1 MMSYMGVKPKI
12 LAIYGMSAAG
22 KDTFLNHLSNNF
34 DLNKILL
41 TTSRPPREKEIDGV
55 DYLFKKK
62 KDILRDDN
70 FLWPIDYNSW
80 VYAIAKESI
89 KDDKINAGIFNL
101 YWMKKLFEDN
111 DEHFDLMAIEVSAS
125 DKDRLMRSLRREKNP
140 DYDEICR
147 RFLADKQD
155 FNDVEFN
162 CAKKVYIEKH
172 PNKIYELPLQGLN
185 FHEAFNNWMTE
196 NVNNE

>member
-1 MMSYMGVKPKI
+1 MGVKPKI

-70 FLWPIDYNSW
+70 FLWPIDYNNW
-80 VYAIAKESI
+80 IYAIAKESI
-89 KDDKINAGIFNL
+89 KNDKINVGIFNT

-140 DYDEICR
+140 DCNEICR

-162 CAKKVYIEKH
+162 CAKKEYTKEH

-185 FHEAFNNWMTE
+185 FYESFINWMTE
-196 NVNNE
+196 NK

>member
-1 MMSYMGVKPKI
+1 MGVKPKI

-34 DLNKILL
+34 DVNKILL

-70 FLWPIDYNSW
+70 FLWPIDYNNW
-80 VYAIAKESI
+80 IYAIAKESI
-89 KDDKINAGIFNL
+89 KNDKINVGIFNL

-140 DYDEICR
+140 DCDEICR

-162 CAKKVYIEKH
+162 CAKKEYTKEH
-172 PNKIYELPLQGLN
+172 PNKVYELPLQGLN
-185 FHEAFNNWMTE
+185 FHESFVGWITE
-196 NVNNE
+196 NK

>member
-1 MMSYMGVKPKI
+1 MGVKPKI

-70 FLWPIDYNSW
+70 FLWPIDYNNW
-80 VYAIAKESI
+80 IYAIAKESI
-89 KDDKINAGIFNL
+89 KNDKINVGIFNL

-111 DEHFDLMAIEVSAS
+111 DEHFDSMAIEVSAS

-140 DYDEICR
+140 NCDEICR

-162 CAKKVYIEKH
+162 CAKKEYIEKH
-172 PNKIYELPLQGLN
+172 PNKIYELPLQRLN
-185 FHEAFNNWMTE
+185 FYESFVSWTKE
-196 NVNNE
+196 RISNE

>member
-1 MMSYMGVKPKI
+1 MGVKPKI

-41 TTSRPPREKEIDGV
+41 TTSRPLREKEIDGV

-70 FLWPIDYNSW
+70 FLWPIDYNNW
-80 VYAIAKESI
+80 IYAIAKESI
-89 KDDKINAGIFNL
+89 KNDKINIGVFNT
-101 YWMKKLFEDN
+101 YWMKKFFEDN

-140 DYDEICR
+140 DCDEICR

-162 CAKKVYIEKH
+162 CAKKEYAGKH

-185 FHEAFNNWMTE
+185 FHEAFIGWITE
-196 NVNNE
+196 NK

>member
-1 MMSYMGVKPKI
+1 MGVKPKI

-22 KDTFLNHLSNNF
+22 KDTFLNHLSNSF

-62 KDILRDDN
+62 KDILKSDN
-70 FLWPIDYNSW
+70 FLWPIDYNNW
-80 VYAIAKESI
+80 IYAIAKESI
-89 KDDKINAGIFNL
+89 KNDKINVGIFNL

-140 DYDEICR
+140 DCDEICR

-162 CAKKVYIEKH
+162 CAKKEYAKKH

-185 FHEAFNNWMTE
+185 FYESFVNWTKE
-196 NVNNE
+196 RINNE

>member
-1 MMSYMGVKPKI
+1 MMLHMGVKPKI

-70 FLWPIDYNSW
+70 FLWPIDYNNW
-80 VYAIAKESI
+80 IYAIAKESI
-89 KDDKINAGIFNL
+89 KNDKINVGIFNL

-111 DEHFDLMAIEVSAS
+111 DEHFDLMAIEISAS

-140 DYDEICR
+140 DCDEICR

-162 CAKKVYIEKH
+162 CAKKEYIEKH
-172 PNKIYELPLQGLN
+172 PNKIYELPLQRLN
-185 FHEAFNNWMTE
+185 FYESFVSWTKE
-196 NVNNE
+196 KINNE

>member
-1 MMSYMGVKPKI
+1 MLYMGVKPKI

-70 FLWPIDYNSW
+70 FLWPIDYNNW
-80 VYAIAKESI
+80 IYAIANESI
-89 KDDKINAGIFNL
+89 KDDKINVGIFNL

-140 DYDEICR
+140 DCDEICR

-162 CAKKVYIEKH
+162 CAKKEYIEKH

-185 FHEAFNNWMTE
+185 FYESFVNWITE
-196 NVNNE
+196 NK

>member
-1 MMSYMGVKPKI
+1 MGVKPKI

-22 KDTFLNHLSNNF
+22 KDTFLNHLSNNC

-70 FLWPIDYNSW
+70 FLWPIDYNNW
-80 VYAIAKESI
+80 IYAIAKESI
-89 KDDKINAGIFNL
+89 KNDKINIGVFNL

-111 DEHFDLMAIEVSAS
+111 DEHFDLMAIEISAS

-140 DYDEICR
+140 DCDEICR

-162 CAKKVYIEKH
+162 CAKKEYTKEH
-172 PNKIYELPLQGLN
+172 PNKVYELPLQGLN
-185 FHEAFNNWMTE
+185 FHESFVDWITE
-196 NVNNE
+196 NK

>member
-1 MMSYMGVKPKI
+1 MGVKPKI

-22 KDTFLNHLSNNF
+22 KDTLLNHLSNSF

-70 FLWPIDYNSW
+70 FLWPIDYNNW
-80 VYAIAKESI
+80 IYAIAKESI
-89 KDDKINAGIFNL
+89 KNDTINVGIFNL

-111 DEHFDLMAIEVSAS
+111 DEHFDLMAIEISAS

-140 DYDEICR
+140 DCDEICR

-162 CAKKVYIEKH
+162 CAKKEYTKEH
-172 PNKIYELPLQGLN
+172 PNKVYELPLQGLN
-185 FHEAFNNWMTE
+185 FHESFVDWITE
-196 NVNNE
+196 NK

>member
-1 MMSYMGVKPKI
+1 MLYMGVKPKI

-41 TTSRPPREKEIDGV
+41 TTSRPPREKEINGV

-70 FLWPIDYNSW
+70 FLWPIDYNNW
-80 VYAIAKESI
+80 IYAIAKESI
-89 KDDKINAGIFNL
+89 KNDKINVGIFNT

-140 DYDEICR
+140 DCNEICR

-162 CAKKVYIEKH
+162 CAKKEYTKEH

-185 FHEAFNNWMTE
+185 FYESFINWMTE
-196 NVNNE
+196 NK

>member
-1 MMSYMGVKPKI
+1 MGVKPKI

-34 DLNKILL
+34 NLNKILL

-70 FLWPIDYNSW
+70 FLWPIDYNNW
-80 VYAIAKESI
+80 IYAIANESI
-89 KDDKINAGIFNL
+89 KDDKINVGIFNL

-140 DYDEICR
+140 DCDEICR

-162 CAKKVYIEKH
+162 CAKKEYIEKH

-185 FHEAFNNWMTE
+185 FYESFVNWITE
-196 NVNNE
+196 NK

>member
-1 MMSYMGVKPKI
+1 MMLYMGVKPKI

-41 TTSRPPREKEIDGV
+41 TTSRPPREKEINGV

-70 FLWPIDYNSW
+70 FLWPIDYNNW
-80 VYAIAKESI
+80 IYAIAKESI
-89 KDDKINAGIFNL
+89 KNDKINVGIFNT

-140 DYDEICR
+140 DCNEICR

-162 CAKKVYIEKH
+162 CAKKEYTKEH

-185 FHEAFNNWMTE
+185 FYESFINWMTE
-196 NVNNE
+196 NK

>member
-1 MMSYMGVKPKI
+1 MGVKPKI

-22 KDTFLNHLSNNF
+22 KDTFLSHLSNNF

-41 TTSRPPREKEIDGV
+41 TTSRPPREKENDGV
-55 DYLFKKK
+55 NYLFKKK
-62 KDILRDDN
+62 RDILRDDN
-70 FLWPIDYNSW
+70 FLWPIDYNNW
-80 VYAIAKESI
+80 IYAIAKESI
-89 KDDKINAGIFNL
+89 KNDKINVGIFNL

-111 DEHFDLMAIEVSAS
+111 DEHFDLMAIEISAS

-140 DYDEICR
+140 DCDEICR

-162 CAKKVYIEKH
+162 CAKKEYIEKH

-185 FHEAFNNWMTE
+185 FYESFVNWITE
-196 NVNNE
+196 NK

>member
-1 MMSYMGVKPKI
+1 MGVKPKI

-62 KDILRDDN
+62 KDILKSDD
-70 FLWPIDYNSW
+70 FLWPIDYNNW
-80 VYAIAKESI
+80 IYAIAKESI
-89 KDDKINAGIFNL
+89 KNDKINVGIFNL

-140 DYDEICR
+140 DCDEICR

-162 CAKKVYIEKH
+162 CAKKEYIEKH

-185 FHEAFNNWMTE
+185 FHEAFIDWITE
-196 NVNNE
+196 NK

>member
-1 MMSYMGVKPKI
+1 MSIKPKI

-41 TTSRPPREKEIDGV
+41 TTSRPPREKEIDGI

-70 FLWPIDYNSW
+70 FLWTIDYNNW
-80 VYAIAKESI
+80 IYAIAKESI
-89 KDDKINAGIFNL
+89 KNDKINVGIFNL

-140 DYDEICR
+140 DCDEICR

-162 CAKKVYIEKH
+162 CAKKEYTKEH
-172 PNKIYELPLQGLN
+172 PNKVYELPLQRLN
-185 FHEAFNNWMTE
+185 FHESFVDWITE
-196 NVNNE
+196 NK

>member
-1 MMSYMGVKPKI
+1 MGVKPKI

-62 KDILRDDN
+62 KDILRYDN
-70 FLWPIDYNSW
+70 FLWPIDYNNW
-80 VYAIAKESI
+80 IYAIAKESI
-89 KDDKINAGIFNL
+89 KNDKINIGIFNL

-111 DEHFDLMAIEVSAS
+111 DEHFDLMAIEISAS

-140 DYDEICR
+140 DCDEICR

-162 CAKKVYIEKH
+162 CAKKEYTKEH
-172 PNKIYELPLQGLN
+172 PNKVYELPLQGLN
-185 FHEAFNNWMTE
+185 FHESFVGWITE
-196 NVNNE
+196 NK

>member
-1 MMSYMGVKPKI
+1 MGVKPKI
-12 LAIYGMSAAG
+12 LAIYGMSATG

-34 DLNKILL
+34 DVNKILL

-55 DYLFKKK
+55 NYLFKKK
-62 KDILRDDN
+62 KDILKSDD
-70 FLWPIDYNSW
+70 FLWPIDYNNW
-80 VYAIAKESI
+80 IYAISKESI
-89 KDDKINAGIFNL
+89 KDDKINVGIFNL

-111 DEHFDLMAIEVSAS
+111 DEHFDLMAIEISAS

-140 DYDEICR
+140 DCDEICR

-162 CAKKVYIEKH
+162 CAKKEYTKEH
-172 PNKIYELPLQGLN
+172 PNKIYEFPLQELG
-185 FHEAFNNWMTE
+185 FHESFINWMTE

>member
-1 MMSYMGVKPKI
+1 MGVKPKI

-62 KDILRDDN
+62 KDILKSDN
-70 FLWPIDYNSW
+70 FLWPIDYNNW
-80 VYAIAKESI
+80 IYAIAKESI
-89 KDDKINAGIFNL
+89 KNDKINIGVFNT
-101 YWMKKLFEDN
+101 YWMKKFFEDN
-111 DEHFDLMAIEVSAS
+111 NEHFDLMAIEVSAS

-140 DYDEICR
+140 DCNEICR

-162 CAKKVYIEKH
+162 CAKKVYIDKY

-185 FHEAFNNWMTE
+185 FHEAFINWMTE

>member
-1 MMSYMGVKPKI
+1 MGVKPKI

-70 FLWPIDYNSW
+70 FLWPIDYNNW
-80 VYAIAKESI
+80 IYAIANESI
-89 KDDKINAGIFNL
+89 KDDKINVGIFNL

-140 DYDEICR
+140 DCDEICR

-162 CAKKVYIEKH
+162 CAKKEYTKKH
-172 PNKIYELPLQGLN
+172 PNKVYELPLQGLN
-185 FHEAFNNWMTE
+185 FHESFVDWITE
-196 NVNNE
+196 NK

>member
-1 MMSYMGVKPKI
+1 MGVKPKI

-62 KDILRDDN
+62 KDILKSDN
-70 FLWPIDYNSW
+70 FLWPIDYNNW
-80 VYAIAKESI
+80 IYAIAKESI
-89 KDDKINAGIFNL
+89 KDDKINVGVFNL

-111 DEHFDLMAIEVSAS
+111 DDHFDLMAIEISAS

-140 DYDEICR
+140 DCDEICR

-162 CAKKVYIEKH
+162 CAKKGYIEKH

-185 FHEAFNNWMTE
+185 FHESFISWIAE
-196 NVNNE
+196 NK

>member
-1 MMSYMGVKPKI
+1 MMLYMGVKPKI

-70 FLWPIDYNSW
+70 FLWPIDYNNW
-80 VYAIAKESI
+80 IYAIAKESI
-89 KDDKINAGIFNL
+89 KNDKINVGIFNT

-140 DYDEICR
+140 DCNEICR

-162 CAKKVYIEKH
+162 CAKKEYTKEH
-172 PNKIYELPLQGLN
+172 PNKIYKLPLQGLN
-185 FHEAFNNWMTE
+185 FYESFINWMTE
-196 NVNNE
+196 NK

>member
-1 MMSYMGVKPKI
+1 MGVKPKI

-70 FLWPIDYNSW
+70 FLWPIDYNNW
-80 VYAIAKESI
+80 IYAIANESI
-89 KDDKINAGIFNL
+89 KDDKINVGIFNL

-111 DEHFDLMAIEVSAS
+111 DEHFDLMAIEISAS

-140 DYDEICR
+140 DCDEICR

-162 CAKKVYIEKH
+162 CAKKEYTKKH

-185 FHEAFNNWMTE
+185 FYESFVNWITE
-196 NVNNE
+196 NK

>member
-1 MMSYMGVKPKI
+1 MSIKPKI

-41 TTSRPPREKEIDGV
+41 TTSRPPREKEIDGI

-70 FLWPIDYNSW
+70 FLWPIDYNNW
-80 VYAIAKESI
+80 IYAIAKESI
-89 KDDKINAGIFNL
+89 KNDKINVGIFNL

-140 DYDEICR
+140 DCDEICR

-162 CAKKVYIEKH
+162 CAKKEYTKEH
-172 PNKIYELPLQGLN
+172 PNKVYELPLQRLN
-185 FHEAFNNWMTE
+185 FHESFVDWITE
-196 NVNNE
+196 NK

>member
-1 MMSYMGVKPKI
+1 MGVKPKI

-70 FLWPIDYNSW
+70 FLWPIDYNNW
-80 VYAIAKESI
+80 IYAIAKESI
-89 KDDKINAGIFNL
+89 KNDKINVGIFNL

-125 DKDRLMRSLRREKNP
+125 DKDRLMRSLRREKNFNC
-140 DYDEICR
+140 DEICR

-162 CAKKVYIEKH
+162 CAKKEYIEKH
-172 PNKIYELPLQGLN
+172 PNKIYELPLQRLN
-185 FHEAFNNWMTE
+185 FYESFVSWTKE
-196 NVNNE
+196 KINNE

>member
-1 MMSYMGVKPKI
+1 MGVKPKI

-62 KDILRDDN
+62 KDILKSDN

-80 VYAIAKESI
+80 IYAIAKESI
-89 KDDKINAGIFNL
+89 KNDKINVGIFNL

-111 DEHFDLMAIEVSAS
+111 DEHFDLMAIEISAS

-140 DYDEICR
+140 DCDEICR

-162 CAKKVYIEKH
+162 CAKKEYTKEH
-172 PNKIYELPLQGLN
+172 PNKVYELPLQGLN
-185 FHEAFNNWMTE
+185 FHESFVDWITE
-196 NVNNE
+196 NK

>member
-1 MMSYMGVKPKI
+1 MGVKPKI
-12 LAIYGMSAAG
+12 LAVYGMSAAG

-80 VYAIAKESI
+80 IYAIAKESI
-89 KDDKINAGIFNL
+89 KNDRINVGIFNT

-111 DEHFDLMAIEVSAS
+111 DDHFDLMAIEISAS

-140 DYDEICR
+140 DCDEICR

-162 CAKKVYIEKH
+162 CAKKEYIEKH

-185 FHEAFNNWMTE
+185 FYESFVNWITE
-196 NVNNE
+196 NK

>member
-1 MMSYMGVKPKI
+1 MMLHMGIKPKI

-34 DLNKILL
+34 DVNKILL

-80 VYAIAKESI
+80 IYAIAKECI
-89 KDDKINAGIFNL
+89 KNDKINVGIFNT

-111 DEHFDLMAIEVSAS
+111 DEHFDLMAIEISAS

-140 DYDEICR
+140 DCDEICR

-162 CAKKVYIEKH
+162 CAKKKYIEKH

-185 FHEAFNNWMTE
+185 FYESFVNWTKE
-196 NVNNE
+196 RINNE

>member
-1 MMSYMGVKPKI
+1 MGVKPKI

-70 FLWPIDYNSW
+70 FLWPIDYNNW
-80 VYAIAKESI
+80 IYAIAKESI
-89 KDDKINAGIFNL
+89 KNDKINIGVFNT
-101 YWMKKLFEDN
+101 YWMKKFFEDN
-111 DEHFDLMAIEVSAS
+111 NEHFDLMAIEVSAS
-125 DKDRLMRSLRREKNP
+125 DKDRLMRSLRREKSP
-140 DYDEICR
+140 DCDEICR

-162 CAKKVYIEKH
+162 CAKKEYIEKH

-185 FHEAFNNWMTE
+185 FYESFVNWTKE

>member
-1 MMSYMGVKPKI
+1 MGVKPKI

-34 DLNKILL
+34 DVNKILL

-55 DYLFKKK
+55 NYLFKKK

-80 VYAIAKESI
+80 IYAIAKESI
-89 KDDKINAGIFNL
+89 KNDKINIGVFNT
-101 YWMKKLFEDN
+101 YWMKKLFEDD

-140 DYDEICR
+140 DCDEICR

-162 CAKKVYIEKH
+162 CAKKEYTKKH

>member
-1 MMSYMGVKPKI
+1 MGVKPKI

-41 TTSRPPREKEIDGV
+41 TTSRPPREKEIDSV

-62 KDILRDDN
+62 KDILKSDD

-80 VYAIAKESI
+80 IYAIAKESI
-89 KDDKINAGIFNL
+89 KNDKINVGIFNL

-111 DEHFDLMAIEVSAS
+111 NEHFDLMAIEVSAS

-140 DYDEICR
+140 DCDEICR

-162 CAKKVYIEKH
+162 CVKKEYIKEH

-185 FHEAFNNWMTE
+185 FHKSFINWMKE
-196 NVNNE
+196 NK

>member
-1 MMSYMGVKPKI
+1 MDVKPKI

-34 DLNKILL
+34 DLNKIIL

-70 FLWPIDYNSW
+70 FLWPIDYNNW
-80 VYAIAKESI
+80 IYAIANESI
-89 KDDKINAGIFNL
+89 KDDKINVGIFNL

-140 DYDEICR
+140 DCDEICR

-162 CAKKVYIEKH
+162 CAKKEYIEKH

-185 FHEAFNNWMTE
+185 FYESFVNWITE
-196 NVNNE
+196 NK

>member
-1 MMSYMGVKPKI
+1 MGVKPKI

-22 KDTFLNHLSNNF
+22 KDTFLNHLSNSF

-55 DYLFKKK
+55 NYLFKKK

-70 FLWPIDYNSW
+70 FLWPIDYNNW
-80 VYAIAKESI
+80 IYAIAKESI
-89 KDDKINAGIFNL
+89 KNDKINVGIFNL

-111 DEHFDLMAIEVSAS
+111 DEHFDLMAIEISAS

-140 DYDEICR
+140 DCDEICR

-162 CAKKVYIEKH
+162 CAKKEYTKEH
-172 PNKIYELPLQGLN
+172 PNKVYELPLQGLN
-185 FHEAFNNWMTE
+185 FHESFVGWITE
-196 NVNNE
+196 NK

>member
-1 MMSYMGVKPKI
+1 MGVKPKI

-70 FLWPIDYNSW
+70 FLWPIDYNNW
-80 VYAIAKESI
+80 IYAIAKESI
-89 KDDKINAGIFNL
+89 KNDKINVGIFNL

-140 DYDEICR
+140 DCDEICR

-162 CAKKVYIEKH
+162 CAKKGYIEKH

-185 FHEAFNNWMTE
+185 FYESFVNWTKE
-196 NVNNE
+196 RINNE

>member
-1 MMSYMGVKPKI
+1 MGVKPKI

-70 FLWPIDYNSW
+70 FLWPIDYNNW
-80 VYAIAKESI
+80 IYAIAKESI
-89 KDDKINAGIFNL
+89 KNDRVNVGIFNL

-111 DEHFDLMAIEVSAS
+111 DEHYDLMAIEVSAS

-140 DYDEICR
+140 DCDEICR

-162 CAKKVYIEKH
+162 CAKKVYTKKH

-185 FHEAFNNWMTE
+185 FYESFVNWITE
-196 NVNNE
+196 NK

>member
-34 DLNKILL
+34 DINKILL

-62 KDILRDDN
+62 KDILKSDD
-70 FLWPIDYNSW
+70 FLWPIDYNNW
-80 VYAIAKESI
+80 IYAIAKESI
-89 KDDKINAGIFNL
+89 KTDKINVGIFNL

-111 DEHFDLMAIEVSAS
+111 DEHFDLMAIEISAS

-140 DYDEICR
+140 DCDEICR

-162 CAKKVYIEKH
+162 CAKKEYAKKH

-185 FHEAFNNWMTE
+185 FYESFVNWTKE

>member
-1 MMSYMGVKPKI
+1 MGVKPKI

-70 FLWPIDYNSW
+70 FLWPIDYNNW
-80 VYAIAKESI
+80 IYAIAKESI
-89 KDDKINAGIFNL
+89 KDDKINVGIFNL

-140 DYDEICR
+140 DCDEICR

-162 CAKKVYIEKH
+162 CAKKEYIEKH

-185 FHEAFNNWMTE
+185 FYESFVNWITE
-196 NVNNE
+196 NK

>member
-1 MMSYMGVKPKI
+1 MGVKPKI

-62 KDILRDDN
+62 KDILKSDD
-70 FLWPIDYNSW
+70 FLWPIDYNNW
-80 VYAIAKESI
+80 IYAIAKESI
-89 KDDKINAGIFNL
+89 KDNKINVGVFNL

-140 DYDEICR
+140 DCDEICR

-162 CAKKVYIEKH
+162 CAKREYIEKH
-172 PNKIYELPLQGLN
+172 PNKIYELPSQGLN
-185 FHEAFNNWMTE
+185 FHEAFVDWMTE
-196 NVNNE
+196 NINNE

>member
-1 MMSYMGVKPKI
+1 MGVKPKI

-22 KDTFLNHLSNNF
+22 KDTFLNHLSNSF

-70 FLWPIDYNSW
+70 FLWPIDYNNW
-80 VYAIAKESI
+80 IYAIANESI
-89 KDDKINAGIFNL
+89 KNDKINVGIFNL

-111 DEHFDLMAIEVSAS
+111 DEHFDLMAIEISAS

-140 DYDEICR
+140 DCDEICR

-162 CAKKVYIEKH
+162 CAKKEYIEKH
-172 PNKIYELPLQGLN
+172 PNKIYELPLQELN
-185 FHEAFNNWMTE
+185 FHESFVDWITE
-196 NVNNE
+196 NK

>member
-1 MMSYMGVKPKI
+1 MGVKPKI

-41 TTSRPPREKEIDGV
+41 TTSRPPREKEINGV

-70 FLWPIDYNSW
+70 FLWPIDYNNW
-80 VYAIAKESI
+80 IYAIAKESI
-89 KDDKINAGIFNL
+89 KNDKINVGIFNT

-140 DYDEICR
+140 DCNEICR

-162 CAKKVYIEKH
+162 CAKKEYTKEH

-185 FHEAFNNWMTE
+185 FYESFINWMTE
-196 NVNNE
+196 NK